1 MVPTFE
7 YFPLLKGATD
17 NLKNRRGHLSLLSH
31 LPFSNSIYFFLPK
44 QLRNIYKHSHTL
56 PPPTFTKHHNDS
68 VDLPILWN
76 GKRDRRRVDVLQ
88 RLWQALL
95 SAIAMDVFVLFSD
108 FFLLYW
114 RGG

>member
-1 MVPTFE
+1 
-7 YFPLLKGATD
+7 
-17 NLKNRRGHLSLLSH
+17 
-31 LPFSNSIYFFLPK
+31 
-44 QLRNIYKHSHTL
+44 
-56 PPPTFTKHHNDS
+56 

-95 SAIAMDVFVLFSD
+95 TAIAMDVFVLFSD